1 MPSRNKVV
9 VGEPAAGEI
18 VIFFAFAVSGY
29 YKKFGEGVTFKRK
42 NAFNGL
48 LGIKNSEDARFAK
61 TKMLVLYK
69 LRILGI
75 LVTKVKNL

>member
-18 VIFFAFAVSGY
+18 VIFFAFAVSVCYG
-29 YKKFGEGVTFKRK
+29 KLIEGDTLKRK

-48 LGIKNSEDARFAK
+48 LGIKNREDARFAK

-69 LRILGI
+69 LRVLGI